1 MAKKYLNDRDLSWL
15 SFNHRVLEEAAADRV
30 PLLERLKF
38 LAIFSSNLDEFYRVR
53 MPALLALQKVTKR
66 KSGHFTKLI
75 NYIHQQQRRFGYI
88 LDEVIIPLLKKQNI
102 HFINAEPIPEIIR
115 EEVRK
120 IFCNEV
126 AGLLQPVFLKNQP
139 NFFPEN
145 NLLYQLVLLEKKR
158 GGIELAVVN
167 IPSKLLPRFF
177 PIAKDD
183 KQYII
188 FLDDIIR
195 EHLDDVFP
203 CARVKSAYNIKITRD
218 ADLNLEDDFEKDI
231 AVKIEKKLQS
241 RDFGIGTRL
250 LYEPGIAPRHLKRVL
265 ATFHLH
271 KDSAAS
277 GGMHHSYKDLF
288 NFPYF
293 DDALR
298 YPLQV
303 PIDIPLQQPTLLEEM
318 ALRDL
323 MVHTPYHSYQTVLR
337 YFNEIALD
345 PKVGTIYATFYRIA
359 SDSRIAHA
367 LISAAR
373 NGKKVI
379 VLVELKARFD
389 EANNLRWSK
398 LMKAAGVK
406 IVYSNEQIK
415 VHAKIALA
423 IKKGSKKVYWG
434 LLATGNLNETTA
446 GIYTDHILLTS
457 NTEML
462 NEVHQLFQFIVRK
475 QKPDATDALIFKHL
489 LVAQFNLHSRFLA
502 LIDREI
508 SNVKRGISAGITIK
522 LNNIEEATLIKRLYK
537 ASAAGVAVQLLVR
550 GICCIKPGVP
560 GLSECITVNRIV
572 DRYLEHG
579 RVFIFEN
586 GGNPEVY
593 AGSSDWMIRNIY
605 RRIEVCF
612 PIYDAGI
619 KKQLIEFSRFQLQD
633 NVQAVRIGMNGENI
647 PVEAEGDAVRSQVEI
662 YKYLKK

>member
-1 MAKKYLNDRDLSWL
+1 MAKKNLNDRDLSWL

-53 MPALLALQKVTKR
+53 MPALLALQKITKR
-66 KSGHFTKLI
+66 KSGHFTKLT

-88 LDEVIIPLLKKQNI
+88 LDEMLIPLLKMHNV
-102 HFINAEPIPEIIR
+102 HFINTEPIPEIIR
-115 EEVRK
+115 EDVRK

-167 IPSKLLPRFF
+167 IPSKLLPRFYS
-177 PIAKDD
+177 ITKDD
-183 KQYII
+183 KKYII

-195 EHLDDVFP
+195 ENLEDVFP
-203 CARVKSAYNIKITRD
+203 GTRVKSACNIKITRD

-231 AVKIEKKLQS
+231 AIKIEKKLQS
-241 RDFGIGTRL
+241 RDLGIGTRL
-250 LYEPGIAPRHLKRVL
+250 LYEPGIAPRYLKKAL
-265 ATFHLH
+265 DTFHLH

-288 NFPYF
+288 SFPYI
-293 DDALR
+293 DNALR
-298 YPLQV
+298 YPVQA
-303 PIDIPLQQPTLLEEM
+303 PIDIPLQQPTLLEEIG
-318 ALRDL
+318 LHDL

-423 IKKGSKKVYWG
+423 IKKGRKKAYWG

-457 NTEML
+457 NAAML

-475 QKPDATDALIFKHL
+475 QKPDATDTFDFKHL
-489 LVAQFNLHSRFLA
+489 LVAQFNLYSRFLS

-508 SNVKRGISAGITIK
+508 SNVKKGLPAGITIK
-522 LNNIEEATLIKRLYK
+522 LNNLEEETLIKRLYK
-537 ASAAGVAVQLLVR
+537 ASAAGVRVQLLVR
-550 GICCIKPGVP
+550 GICCLQPGVP
-560 GLSECITVNRIV
+560 GVSEHITVKRIV

-586 GGNPEVY
+586 AGAPEVF

-612 PIYDAGI
+612 PIYDQGI
-619 KKQLIEFSRFQLQD
+619 KKQLMDIIHIQLQD
-633 NVQAVRIGMNGENI
+633 NMQAVWIGTKGENI
-647 PVEAEGDAVRSQVEI
+647 PVENVDKAIRSQVKI
-662 YKYLKK
+662 YEYLKK